1 MTIHPP
7 NQLPPNPE
15 GYDAQAASL
24 ATLYTTYSPALL
36 RTLVRLV
43 GDREWAED
51 LLHDTFLK
59 IAAHLDDY
67 KPDQGE
73 FYSWLVT
80 IARRVALDELR
91 KRKVRAEAAS
101 YIRERSSEYTDSAV
115 NQQLSAEQLY
125 RFLPTKQSQVLI
137 LLYTQGL
144 TMGEIA
150 QALDL
155 PLGTVKT
162 RCRLGLQT
170 LRAVFRR
177 DIYQYKLV

>member
-7 NQLPPNPE
+7 NRSPPTPV
-15 GYDAQAASL
+15 GYDPQAASL
-24 ATLYTTYSPALL
+24 ASLYTTYSPALL
-36 RTLVRLV
+36 RTLLRLV

-51 LLHDTFLK
+51 LMHDTFLK
-59 IAAHLDDY
+59 IALRLDDY
-67 KPDQGE
+67 NPDQGE

-101 YIRERSSEYTDSAV
+101 YIRERSSEYTDSV
-115 NQQLSAEQLY
+115 VSQQLSVEQLY
-125 RFLPTKQSQVLI
+125 RFLPTKQSQVLT

-162 RCRLGLQT
+162 RCRMGLQT
-170 LRAVFRR
+170 LRAAFRR
-177 DIYQYKLV
+177 DIYQYRLV